1 LEAVDEN
8 TKHATA
14 VFPLVA
20 KVAIGDLFC
29 AVFAGLFVVRIH

>member
-8 TKHATA
+8 TKHVAT
-14 VFPLVA
+14 VFSLVA
-20 KVAIGDLFC
+20 EVVIGDFFC